1 MTTEVAVAL
10 GVSYHRY
17 SVSELAELY
26 TAEMLLDAAYE
37 RLKRTDKPYA
47 NDGRKG
53 SKNDHENSE
62 RRKAAALT
70 LKAACMITSR

>member
-47 NDGRKG
+47 NDGRKY
-53 SKNDHENSE
+53 DAENSE

-70 LKAACMITSR
+70 LEAACMISSR